1 MHDALQLASH
11 ALNASLNLAVRV
23 AAFFSLQQTND
34 SIICF
39 ISPLCMFC
47 DLSETTRAT
56 KKYMRSGVAR
66 GGTRDSARACVCFCV
81 CVYVCV
87 RARVRECAC
96 AFMRLCAFL
105 CVCVCSSLRAALV
118 LVTVDV
124 VVTYFVQ
131 SDARGTCHCNV
142 VQVSVPVAD
151 ALGVVFLL
159 GASETWPTRTRCP
172 NVAWL
177 ATVIGTQ
184 LPNFGSTMVI
194 PGSSFGTNMDQ

>member
-1 MHDALQLASH
+1 
-11 ALNASLNLAVRV
+11 
-23 AAFFSLQQTND
+23 
-34 SIICF
+34 
-39 ISPLCMFC
+39 
-47 DLSETTRAT
+47 
-56 KKYMRSGVAR
+56 MRSGVAR

-124 VVTYFVQ
+124 VVTYFAQ

-159 GASETWPTRTRCP
+159 GASETWPTQTRCP

-194 PGSSFGTNMDQ
+194 PGSSFGTNMDQERRRTRAHHRHSHRGLSRRQLPRHQPDVLSLLLMPATFLSLLVMTATFLRLP